1 MSAYL
6 PLFLIAVLAFIIPI
20 ISERIGIPA
29 VVGEI
34 VCGIIIGGS
43 VLGVISGGEEGIAFL
58 SRFGFVFLMFLI
70 GLEIDFTQIELHGPK
85 SLIIG
90 LLVFL
95 LTLAMSIILVDYIG
109 YGFYLAIIL
118 SCSAVGLIASTL
130 RETGMARSEYGQT
143 ITISAFI
150 ADFAVII
157 LVTAYTFYLKDDVTT
172 GRLLLIPILFL
183 LFFGVYY
190 LGRHLIWRFPERLS
204 NFFKSDHPSE
214 IGVRACFALLLIFV
228 VLSEAL
234 GAEAV
239 LGAFLAGVM
248 LSGLFGGGTVLE
260 QKLYG
265 IGYGFLI
272 PIFFITVGINFNLS
286 AMVSGEGIYLIPV
299 ILAIALIVKIIPSL
313 ILLTKYTLKES
324 ISAGVLLSS
333 RLSMM
338 IAVAAVGLELGLI
351 DTKLE
356 SAIILLAILTSI
368 TCPIIFKRVQAEA
381 IGDRA
386 L

>member
-1 MSAYL
+1 MSTYL

-20 ISERIGIPA
+20 ISERVGIPA

-43 VLGVISGGEEGIAFL
+43 VLGIFSGEEEGIAFL

-70 GLEIDFTQIELHGPK
+70 GLEIDFSNIEFHGPRA
-85 SLIIG
+85 LINGVVI
-90 LLVFL
+90 FI
-95 LTLAMSIILVDYIG
+95 LTLATSIVLADQMG
-109 YGFYLAIIL
+109 YGIYFAMIL

-130 RETGMARSEYGQT
+130 RETGIARSEYGQM
-143 ITISAFI
+143 IIIAAFI
-150 ADFAVII
+150 ADFAII
-157 LVTAYTFYLKDDVTT
+157 LLVSAYTFYLREGITT
-172 GRLLLIPILFL
+172 ERLLLIPILFL

-190 LGRHLIWRFPERLS
+190 LGRHLIWHFPERLS
-204 NFFKSDHPSE
+204 KLFKPDQPSE
-214 IGVRACFALLLIFV
+214 IGVRASFALLLIFV
-228 VLSEAL
+228 ILSEAL

-239 LGAFLAGVM
+239 LGAFLAGAM

-272 PIFFITVGINFNLS
+272 PIFFINVGISFNLG
-286 AMVSGEGIYLIPV
+286 VLVTGEEIYLIPIFFV
-299 ILAIALIVKIIPSL
+299 IALIVKIMPSL
-313 ILLTKYTLKES
+313 ILLTRYTLKES
-324 ISAGVLLSS
+324 ILAGVLLSS

-356 SAIILLAILTSI
+356 SAIVLLAILTSI
-368 TCPIIFKRVQAEA
+368 SCPTIFKRMWKTA
-381 IGDRA
+381 IAR
-386 L
+386 

>member
-1 MSAYL
+1 MSTYL

-20 ISERIGIPA
+20 ISERVGIPA

-43 VLGVISGGEEGIAFL
+43 VLGIFSGEEEGIAFL

-70 GLEIDFTQIELHGPK
+70 GLEIDFSNIEFHGPRA
-85 SLIIG
+85 LINGVVI
-90 LLVFL
+90 FI
-95 LTLAMSIILVDYIG
+95 LTLATSIVLADQMG
-109 YGFYLAIIL
+109 YGIYFAMIL

-130 RETGMARSEYGQT
+130 RETGIARSEYGQM
-143 ITISAFI
+143 IIIAAFI
-150 ADFAVII
+150 ADFAVIL
-157 LVTAYTFYLKDDVTT
+157 LVSAYTFYLREGITT
-172 GRLLLIPILFL
+172 ERLLLIPILFL

-190 LGRHLIWRFPERLS
+190 LGRHLIWHFPERLS
-204 NFFKSDHPSE
+204 KLFKPDQPSE
-214 IGVRACFALLLIFV
+214 IGVRASFALLLIFV
-228 VLSEAL
+228 ILSEAL

-239 LGAFLAGVM
+239 LGAFLAGAM

-272 PIFFITVGINFNLS
+272 PIFFINVGISFNLG
-286 AMVSGEGIYLIPV
+286 VLVTGEEIYLIPIFFV
-299 ILAIALIVKIIPSL
+299 IALIVKIMPSL
-313 ILLTKYTLKES
+313 ILLTRYTLKES
-324 ISAGVLLSS
+324 ILAGVLLSS

-338 IAVAAVGLELGLI
+338 IAVTAVGLELGLI

-356 SAIILLAILTSI
+356 SAIVLLAILTSI
-368 TCPIIFKRVQAEA
+368 SCPTIFKRMWKTA
-381 IGDRA
+381 IAR
-386 L
+386 

>member
-1 MSAYL
+1 MSSYFS
-6 PLFLIAVLAFIIPI
+6 LFLIAVLAFIIPI
-20 ISERIGIPA
+20 ISERVGIPA

-43 VLGVISGGEEGIAFL
+43 VLGIFSGEEEGIAFL

-70 GLEIDFTQIELHGPK
+70 GLEIDFSHIEFHGPR
-85 SLIIG
+85 SLINGVVI
-90 LLVFL
+90 FL
-95 LTLAMSIILVDYIG
+95 LTLSTSIVLVDQMMG
-109 YGFYLAIIL
+109 YGIYLAIIL

-130 RETGMARSEYGQT
+130 RETGIARSEYGQM
-143 ITISAFI
+143 ITIAAFI
-150 ADFAVII
+150 ADFAVIL
-157 LVTAYTFYLKDDVTT
+157 LVTAYTFYHREGITT

-204 NFFKSDHPSE
+204 KLFKSDQPSE
-214 IGVRACFALLLIFV
+214 IGVRASFAILLIFV

-272 PIFFITVGINFNLS
+272 PIFFINVGIGFNLG
-286 AMVSGEGIYLIPV
+286 ALITGEGIYLIP
-299 ILAIALIVKIIPSL
+299 ILFVIALIVKIIPSL
-313 ILLTKYTLKES
+313 ILLTRYTLKES
-324 ISAGVLLSS
+324 ISSGVLLSS

-338 IAVAAVGLELGLI
+338 IAVTAVGLELGLI

-356 SAIILLAILTSI
+356 SAIVLLAILTSI
-368 TCPIIFKRVQAEA
+368 ICPTIFKRMWKTA
-381 IGDRA
+381 IAR
-386 L
+386 

>member
-1 MSAYL
+1 MSTYL

-20 ISERIGIPA
+20 ISERVGIPA

-43 VLGVISGGEEGIAFL
+43 VLGIFSGEEEGIAFL

-70 GLEIDFTQIELHGPK
+70 GLEIDFSNIEFHGPRA
-85 SLIIG
+85 LINGVVI
-90 LLVFL
+90 FI
-95 LTLAMSIILVDYIG
+95 LTLATSIVLADQMG
-109 YGFYLAIIL
+109 YGIYFAMIL

-130 RETGMARSEYGQT
+130 RETGIARSEYGQM
-143 ITISAFI
+143 IIIAAFI
-150 ADFAVII
+150 ADFAVIL
-157 LVTAYTFYLKDDVTT
+157 LVSAYTFYLREGITT
-172 GRLLLIPILFL
+172 ERLLLIPILFL

-190 LGRHLIWRFPERLS
+190 LGRHLIWHFPERLS
-204 NFFKSDHPSE
+204 KLFKPDQPSE
-214 IGVRACFALLLIFV
+214 IGVRASFALLLIFV
-228 VLSEAL
+228 ILSEAL

-239 LGAFLAGVM
+239 LGAFLAGAM

-272 PIFFITVGINFNLS
+272 PIFFINVGISFNLG
-286 AMVSGEGIYLIPV
+286 VLVTGEEIYLIPIFFV
-299 ILAIALIVKIIPSL
+299 IALIVKIMPSL
-313 ILLTKYTLKES
+313 ILLTRYTLKES
-324 ISAGVLLSS
+324 ILAGVLLSS

-356 SAIILLAILTSI
+356 SAIVLLAILTSI
-368 TCPIIFKRVQAEA
+368 SCPTIFKRMWKTA
-381 IGDRA
+381 IAR
-386 L
+386 

>member
-1 MSAYL
+1 MSTYL

-20 ISERIGIPA
+20 ISERVGIPA

-43 VLGVISGGEEGIAFL
+43 VLGIFSGEEEGIAFL

-70 GLEIDFTQIELHGPK
+70 GLEIDFSNIEFHGPRA
-85 SLIIG
+85 LINGVVI
-90 LLVFL
+90 FI
-95 LTLAMSIILVDYIG
+95 LTLATSIVLADQMG
-109 YGFYLAIIL
+109 YGIYFAMIL

-130 RETGMARSEYGQT
+130 RETGIARSEYGQM
-143 ITISAFI
+143 IIIAAFI
-150 ADFAVII
+150 ADFAVIL
-157 LVTAYTFYLKDDVTT
+157 LVSAYTFYLREGITT
-172 GRLLLIPILFL
+172 ERLLLIPILFL

-190 LGRHLIWRFPERLS
+190 LGRHLIWHFPERLS
-204 NFFKSDHPSE
+204 KLFKPDQPSE
-214 IGVRACFALLLIFV
+214 IGVRASFALLLIFV
-228 VLSEAL
+228 ILSEAL

-239 LGAFLAGVM
+239 LGAFLAGAM

-272 PIFFITVGINFNLS
+272 PIFFINVGIGFNLG
-286 AMVSGEGIYLIPV
+286 VLVTGEGIYLIP
-299 ILAIALIVKIIPSL
+299 IFFAIALIVKIIPSL
-313 ILLTKYTLKES
+313 ILLTSYTLKES
-324 ISAGVLLSS
+324 ILAGILLSS

-338 IAVAAVGLELGLI
+338 IAVTAVGLELGLI

-356 SAIILLAILTSI
+356 SAIVLLAILTSI
-368 TCPIIFKRVQAEA
+368 SCPTIFKRMWKTA
-381 IGDRA
+381 IAR
-386 L
+386 